1 MQQSCGEEVWLI
13 GRHLR
18 AIHEVGLRA
27 MALRSWPDPMTRAHE
42 MRKVAVTFHAL
53 RNVLMSTV
61 SDMLQPIE
69 LELDELAK
77 MEACEMIPQKSK
89 VGHAGFVA
97 GLPRAFAITKAGAQ
111 GADTTEAELLEA
123 LETFNTI
130 ADHAITEV
138 ASPHRVGEVIGPM
151 GGVHGHVSGEVGPAG
166 YSVRSGVS
174 AVPNPTDDE
183 AMAAYVV
190 QMAQAGAFASAD
202 PSGTGTKAGA
212 PLAPSQVPFEDRG
225 RTDPTVQSGA
235 NVLDSLG
242 DMPPIP
248 GVSPAIMQWLPTA
261 IWAIKKAG
269 ELISAIKA
277 KRAA

>member
-18 AIHEVGLRA
+18 TIHEIGLRA
-27 MALRSWPDPMTRAHE
+27 MAVRSWPDPMTRAHE
-42 MRKVAVTFHAL
+42 MRKVSVTFHAV

-61 SDMLQPIE
+61 SDMLRPIE

-77 MEACEMIPQKSK
+77 LEGCEMDSRKTPAHQ
-89 VGHAGFVA
+89 AGFGGVVS
-97 GLPRAFAITKAGAQ
+97 RAFAITKAGAQ

-123 LETFNTI
+123 LETFNTL

-138 ASPHRVGEVIGPM
+138 GSPHRAGEVYSPA
-151 GGVHGHVSGEVGPAG
+151 SAPSQVGRRLNPA
-166 YSVRSGVS
+166 
-174 AVPNPTDDE
+174 DDE

-190 QMAQAGAFASAD
+190 QMAQSGAFASAD

-212 PLAPSQVPFEDRG
+212 HLASSQVPYEDRG
-225 RTDPTVQSGA
+225 RTDPRVQAGA
-235 NVLDSLG
+235 NALDNLG

-261 IWAIKKAG
+261 IWAIRKAG
-269 ELISAIKA
+269 ELIAAIKA